1 MGGKKALIA
10 RIFQRKVLEF
20 AIWQR
25 ERDIKFINNIN
36 LMLKDL
42 TGLSG
47 KVKCLK
53 HHKKPLLQVYRLICQ
68 SDPS

>member
-1 MGGKKALIA
+1 MQEFFKGNDLNFLHGK
-10 RIFQRKVLEF
+10 
-20 AIWQR
+20 
-25 ERDIKFINNIN
+25 ERDKKIISNIN
-36 LMLKDL
+36 LMLKYL

-53 HHKKPLLQVYRLICQ
+53 QPEKPLLQVYRLICQ